1 MKEVLDLQEFRT
13 YMKDLA
19 EKDRQVKSV
28 QISAPS
34 LEDGLKEAAIEL
46 EVTEKQLEYEII
58 VKGSKGFL
66 GFGKKD
72 FNLIVYRIEE
82 ESEESDIL
90 DSFGTDEFVEEEKI
104 PDRDGEVIVSLFKG
118 DVFIK
123 SIPPTGKGRKASSEE
138 AVRLLKERAVSNYNP
153 GLISKVVNLADNMP
167 VKVGTFIHNPANDSI
182 LSLKIEENDMK
193 AYVVFSSPGPGGS
206 DIIKDTLLSFLKNNS
221 VIYGVDDNKVEDTI
235 DHPFYN
241 EPVLVAEGTPPVNG
255 KDAVIKYNFNTE
267 VIPAFMKEKGG
278 KIDFKDKNLV
288 QNVVAGQILAEKTP
302 AEKGVKGRTV
312 TGRPLDA
319 KNGSDAEMKIGNNV
333 ELSSDGLK
341 VTASCNGQVMM
352 LNEKITVENVYVVDG
367 DVNLS
372 TGNIHFLGTVMV
384 KGSVEDGFSIKA
396 TGNIEVMGNVG
407 KCNLDAVGNIIVHQ
421 GINCKEGGLVKS
433 GKGVIAKF
441 IQNSTV
447 EADEIVLVSDGIINS
462 NVDSNNKIICRGKR
476 ATIVGG
482 RIRATE
488 EISAKN
494 FGSLAVG
501 QTELEVGFDPRSKAR
516 LIELEQKKGEIE
528 KEIDDIDRNQVTL
541 ENMKKKMRGK
551 FPEEKEKML
560 QGFNARMLEL
570 KSDIESIETENE
582 EIHKYLQSLKH
593 VGRISA
599 AGTVFPG
606 VKITIRDAHLDVK
619 NELKR
624 ITFVNEESVIKTKKY
639 EEPEEESLEEE

>member
-1 MKEVLDLQEFRT
+1 
-13 YMKDLA
+13 
-19 EKDRQVKSV
+19 
-28 QISAPS
+28 
-34 LEDGLKEAAIEL
+34 
-46 EVTEKQLEYEII
+46 
-58 VKGSKGFL
+58 
-66 GFGKKD
+66 
-72 FNLIVYRIEE
+72 
-82 ESEESDIL
+82 
-90 DSFGTDEFVEEEKI
+90 
-104 PDRDGEVIVSLFKG
+104 
-118 DVFIK
+118 
-123 SIPPTGKGRKASSEE
+123 
-138 AVRLLKERAVSNYNP
+138 
-153 GLISKVVNLADNMP
+153 
-167 VKVGTFIHNPANDSI
+167 
-182 LSLKIEENDMK
+182 
-193 AYVVFSSPGPGGS
+193 
-206 DIIKDTLLSFLKNNS
+206 
-221 VIYGVDDNKVEDTI
+221 
-235 DHPFYN
+235 
-241 EPVLVAEGTPPVNG
+241 
-255 KDAVIKYNFNTE
+255 
-267 VIPAFMKEKGG
+267 MKEKEG

-288 QNVVAGQILAEKTP
+288 QNVVAGQILAEKIP
-302 AEKGVKGRTV
+302 AEKGVKGRTI
-312 TGRPLDA
+312 TGKPLDA
-319 KNGSDAEMKIGNNV
+319 KDGSDEEIKIGNNA

-341 VTASCNGQVMM
+341 VTATCNGQVMM
-352 LNEKITVENVYVVDG
+352 LNEKITVENVYIVDG
-367 DVNLS
+367 DVNLT

-433 GKGVIAKF
+433 GKGVVAKF

-447 EADEIVLVSDGIINS
+447 EADEMVLVSDGIINS
-462 NVDSNNKIICRGKR
+462 FVDSNNKIICRGKR

-516 LIELEQKKGEIE
+516 LLELEKSKNDIE
-528 KEIDDIDRNQVTL
+528 KEIDDIDRNLVTL

-551 FPEEKEKML
+551 FPQEKEKIL
-560 QGFNARMLEL
+560 EGFNARMLEL
-570 KSDIESIETENE
+570 KSDMESVENENE

-599 AGTVFPG
+599 SGTVYPG
-606 VKITIRDAHLDVK
+606 VKITIRDAHLELK

>member
-1 MKEVLDLQEFRT
+1 MNEVLDLQEFRA
-13 YMKDLA
+13 YMKELA
-19 EKDRQVKSV
+19 DKDSQIKSV
-28 QISAPS
+28 QITAPT
-34 LEDGLKEAAIEL
+34 LEEGLKEAAIEL
-46 EVTEKQLEYEII
+46 QVTEKQLEYEII
-58 VKGSKGFL
+58 VKGKKGFL

-72 FNLIVYRIEE
+72 FNIVVYKIENE
-82 ESEESDIL
+82 EKKSDLVDDI
-90 DSFGTDEFVEEEKI
+90 GIDEFVEEETV
-104 PDRDGEVIVSLFKG
+104 PNRDGEALISLFKG
-118 DVFIK
+118 DVFLK
-123 SIPPTGKGRKASSEE
+123 VTPPVGKGKKASSEE
-138 AVRLLKERAVSNYNP
+138 AVSILRERAVSNYNP
-153 GLISKVVNLADNMP
+153 GLISKVIKLADNMP
-167 VKVGTFIHNPANDSI
+167 VKIGTYIHNPANDSI
-182 LSLKIEENDMK
+182 LSLKIEESDMK
-193 AYVVFSSPGPGGS
+193 AYVVFSPPGPGGS

-221 VIYGVDDNKVEDTI
+221 VVYGVDEERIEDVI

-255 KDAVIKYNFNTE
+255 KDAQIRYNFNIE
-267 VIPAFMKEKGG
+267 SIPSFMKEKGG

-288 QNVVAGQILAEKTP
+288 QNVVAGQILAEKKP

-312 TGRPLDA
+312 TGRPLEA
-319 KNGSDAEMKIGNNV
+319 KDGIDAELKTGNNV
-333 ELSSDGLK
+333 ELSKDGLK

-352 LNEKITVENVYVVDG
+352 LNDKITVENVYVVDG
-367 DVNLS
+367 DVNLT

-407 KCNLDAVGNIIVHQ
+407 KCTLDAVGSIIVHQ
-421 GINCKEGGLVKS
+421 GINCKEGGLVKA
-433 GKGVIAKF
+433 GKGVVAKF

-447 EADEIVLVSDGIINS
+447 EADEIVFVSDGIINS
-462 NVDSNNKIICRGKR
+462 YVDSNSKIICRGKR

-501 QTELEVGFDPRSKAR
+501 STEVEVGFDPRSKAR
-516 LIELEQKKGEIE
+516 LLELEQKKGELE
-528 KEIDDIDRNQVTL
+528 KEMDDIDRNLVTL

-551 FPEEKEKML
+551 FPEEKEKIL
-560 QGFNARMLEL
+560 EGFNARMLEL
-570 KSDIESIETENE
+570 KSDMESNDTENE
-582 EIHKYLQSLKH
+582 EIHRYLQSLRH
-593 VGRISA
+593 VGKISA
-599 AGTVFPG
+599 SGTVYPG
-606 VKITIRDAHLDVK
+606 VKITIRDAHLEVK